1 MGNTNNEKK
10 GIDNKIINIEKLK
23 DIKPLNLVE
32 IVKSKYITKEIFS
45 YLEQILKLKIIN
57 YNNKCQN
64 ILEIN
69 IENYKQK
76 VNSKNNGKKRIW

>member
-10 GIDNKIINIEKLK
+10 GINNKIINIEKLK

-76 VNSKNNGKKRIW
+76 VKQ

>member
-23 DIKPLNLVE
+23 DIKPVNLIE
-32 IVKSKYITKEIFS
+32 IVKSKYITIEIFS

-76 VNSKNNGKKRIW
+76 VKQ

>member
-10 GIDNKIINIEKLK
+10 GINNKIINIEKLK

-57 YNNKCQN
+57 YNNKFQN

-76 VNSKNNGKKRIW
+76 VKQ

>member
-76 VNSKNNGKKRIW
+76 VKQ

>member
-1 MGNTNNEKK
+1 MKNTNNEKK
-10 GIDNKIINIEKLK
+10 GINNKIINIEKLK

-76 VNSKNNGKKRIW
+76 VKQ

>member
-57 YNNKCQN
+57 YYNNKCQN

-76 VNSKNNGKKRIW
+76 VKQ

>member
-23 DIKPLNLVE
+23 DIKPVNLIE
-32 IVKSKYITKEIFS
+32 IVKSKHITIEIFS

-76 VNSKNNGKKRIW
+76 VKQ